1 MLVISDRISHLDGI
15 GKFLKESEIPF
26 DKLYDKYD
34 DIKKNHILLASLS
47 KSKEGLDLDYL
58 NTIIFCTPPKGKL
71 PGLKQV
77 VGRILRKNGKNDDEE
92 KIIVDF

>member
-1 MLVISDRISHLDGI
+1 MVISDRISHLDAI
-15 GKFLKESEIPF
+15 GEILKELHISY
-26 DKLYDKYD
+26 DKLYDKHD

-71 PGLKQV
+71 PGLK
-77 VGRILRKNGKNDDEE
+77 
-92 KIIVDF
+92 